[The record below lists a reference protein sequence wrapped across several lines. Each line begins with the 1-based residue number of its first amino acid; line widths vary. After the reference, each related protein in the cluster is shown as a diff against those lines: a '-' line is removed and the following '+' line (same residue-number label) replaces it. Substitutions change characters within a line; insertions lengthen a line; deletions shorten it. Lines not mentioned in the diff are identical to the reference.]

1 MNGFIAAYSQN
12 GADWIAAL
20 NLAAR
25 YTILISMAAF
35 ALAIPLAV
43 VLMLGRVSRNPILR
57 RVAGAVI
64 ETARGIPTLAWLFL
78 LYFVLPEVGIVLDEF
93 AVSILCLGLIGGAY
107 LSEVLRGGFV
117 AIHRGQRE
125 AAAAVGLSPGG
136 TLRFIIM
143 PQVARIILP
152 PSLNVLVSL
161 LKESSVCA
169 LISTPELM
177 LRAKDLATNDF
188 RPLQV
193 YLLVGLYYF
202 ALGWPLS
209 LLVRLLDHRLKRSR
223 PAPT

>member
-1 MNGFIAAYSQN
+1 MNGFLAVYAEN
-12 GADWIAAL
+12 GADWTAAL
-20 NLAAR
+20 NQAAQF
-25 YTILISMAAF
+25 TMLISVAAF

-43 VLMLGRVSRNPILR
+43 VLMLGRTSRRPILSR
-57 RVAGAVI
+57 AAGAVI

-78 LYFVLPEVGIVLDEF
+78 LYFVLPQVDILLSAV

-107 LSEVLRGGFV
+107 LSEVLRAGFA
-117 AIHRGQRE
+117 AIHRGQHE
-125 AAAAVGLSPGG
+125 AAAAVGLAPGG

-143 PQVARIILP
+143 PQVVRIVLP
-152 PSLNVLVSL
+152 PSLNILVSL

-209 LLVRLLDHRLKRSR
+209 LLVRLLDRRLKRGHLT
-223 PAPT
+223 PT

>member
-20 NLAAR
+20 NQAAR
-25 YTILISMAAF
+25 YTILISVASF

-43 VLMLGRVSRNPILR
+43 LLMLGRVSRHPIPR

-64 ETARGIPTLAWLFL
+64 ETARGIPTLAWLYL
-78 LYFVLPEVGIVLDEF
+78 LYFVLPELGVVLDEV

-125 AAAAVGLSPGG
+125 AAAAVGLSPVG

-143 PQVARIILP
+143 PQVVRIILP

-209 LLVRLLDHRLKRSR
+209 LLVRLLDHRLKRNRLKS
-223 PAPT
+223 A

>member
-1 MNGFIAAYSQN
+1 MTGFLSVYAEN
-12 GADWIAAL
+12 GADWITAL
-20 NLAAR
+20 NQAAQF
-25 YTILISMAAF
+25 TLLISFAAF
-35 ALAIPLAV
+35 VLAIPLAF
-43 VLMLGRVSRNPILR
+43 VLMLGRTSRIAVLR
-57 RVAGAVI
+57 RTSGAVI

-78 LYFVLPEVGIVLDEF
+78 LYFVLPQIGILLSEI

-107 LSEVLRGGFV
+107 LSEVFRAGFV

-125 AAAAVGLSPGG
+125 AAASVGLSPVG
-136 TLRFIIM
+136 TLRFVIM
-143 PQVARIILP
+143 PQVARIVLP

-177 LRAKDLATNDF
+177 LRAKDLATDDF

-193 YLLVGLYYF
+193 YLLVGVYYF

-209 LLVRLLDHRLKRSR
+209 LAVRLLDHRLKRSR
-223 PAPT
+223 VAPT